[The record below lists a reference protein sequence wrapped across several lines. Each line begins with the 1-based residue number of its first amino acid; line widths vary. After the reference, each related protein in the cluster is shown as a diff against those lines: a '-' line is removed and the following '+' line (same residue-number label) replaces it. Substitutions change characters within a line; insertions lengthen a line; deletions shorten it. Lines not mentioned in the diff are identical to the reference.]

1 MESSNYQQDVEDLMQ
16 RLQSLQTE
24 YISRQDDT
32 AQLVGPLVAITMLVK
47 SDLIP
52 FARDR
57 YRAIVKGHQWK
68 IAEDHILGLRSE
80 VEAIL
85 AGPSAYDSY
94 GQKQA

>member
-16 RLQSLQTE
+16 RLQALQTE
-24 YISRQDDT
+24 YINRENES
-32 AQLVGPLVAITMLVK
+32 AQLIGPLLAITMLIK

-57 YRAIVKGHQWK
+57 YQAIVKGHQWK
-68 IAEDHILGLRSE
+68 IAEDHILGLRRE

-85 AGPSAYDSY
+85 VGPGAYDSY

>member
-16 RLQSLQTE
+16 RLQSLQSE
-24 YISRQDDT
+24 YINRKNDS

-57 YRAIVKGHQWK
+57 YQAIVKGHQWQ
-68 IAEDHILGLRSE
+68 IAEDHILSLRSE

-85 AGPSAYDSY
+85 AGPSAYEGY
-94 GQKQA
+94 GQKRA